1 MADQRSL
8 MATCKVPIADNHN
21 LQDRPFAVAPRKA
34 KADLPKAGLAFHSSS
49 PLITLHG
56 AIIAL

>member
-21 LQDRPFAVAPRKA
+21 LQDRPFAAPALDA
-34 KADLPKAGLAFHSSS
+34 KAAAQIAGPF
-49 PLITLHG
+49 P
-56 AIIAL
+56 